1 MSSGGRNKEEKPRC
15 QDSRSFNPMI
25 SLPACSSY
33 PPRSRCYYIS
43 TGSQCGSSKVAH
55 VGINHF
61 VNRYPQIASRFA
73 IGVIRVVEEK
83 HLSDRVARELG
94 IPHVSPQI
102 LLVRQGRAVW
112 HAGHQQIN
120 SQQLCRAAMLYGQP
134 LTG

>member
-1 MSSGGRNKEEKPRC
+1 MSGLPIIQSDEQLTRMLQLSAEKPLLLYKH
-15 QDSRSFNPMI
+15 S
-25 SLPACSSY
+25 
-33 PPRSRCYYIS
+33 
-43 TGSQCGSSKVAH
+43 SQCGSSKVAH

-61 VNRYPQIASRFA
+61 VNRYPEIASRFA

-83 HLSDRVARELG
+83 HLSDRVAGELG

-102 LLVRQGRAVW
+102 LLVRQGRVVW

-134 LTG
+134 LPG